1 MNGMCVKQMGI
12 TALVETCARVKMRR
26 FAVTVSM
33 RVSVRMGV
41 RVDSDMIFAS
51 WFEMAAS
58 HHSKLR
64 L

>member
-26 FAVTVSM
+26 FAVTV